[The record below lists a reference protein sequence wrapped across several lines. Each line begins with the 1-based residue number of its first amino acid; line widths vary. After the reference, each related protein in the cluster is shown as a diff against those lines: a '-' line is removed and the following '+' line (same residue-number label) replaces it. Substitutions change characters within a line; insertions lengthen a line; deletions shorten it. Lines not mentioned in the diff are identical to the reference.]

1 MPMRCLINFGFR
13 HPGFVIDR
21 VHVLLSLRKKE
32 RKKDRFR
39 NPFFRFDRK
48 FVSTMDKFMVT
59 LLNALL
65 ISLTVI
71 GNVVVLAAMIKT
83 PSLRSPSNIV
93 FCIGIGQ
100 YMSSILYCW
109 RVRKQLLSKQAEE
122 N

>member
-1 MPMRCLINFGFR
+1 MHANA
-13 HPGFVIDR
+13 
-21 VHVLLSLRKKE
+21 LLNQFWFSPPWFCKTSSSCTTERKKE

-71 GNVVVLAAMIKT
+71 ANVFVLAAMIKT

>member
-1 MPMRCLINFGFR
+1 MPMRCLINT
-13 HPGFVIDR
+13 
-21 VHVLLSLRKKE
+21 SSSCTTERKTE

-71 GNVVVLAAMIKT
+71 GNVFVLAAMIKT

>member
-1 MPMRCLINFGFR
+1 
-13 HPGFVIDR
+13 
-21 VHVLLSLRKKE
+21 
-32 RKKDRFR
+32 
-39 NPFFRFDRK
+39 
-48 FVSTMDKFMVT
+48 MDKFMVT

-71 GNVVVLAAMIKT
+71 ANVFVLAAMIKT